1 MTAHRETHRALDMKT
16 TVKFLIKFTLLVL
29 FCQNLMA
36 ATSKDIIDGFSEFL
50 IERADANL
58 VAIFERRLKNDKK
71 FQCYFPNTYEKIDH
85 INLENLFASKSYWES
100 GLEADL
106 EELIYRSM
114 YVETQNSLKFF
125 NEPAM
130 KNLLNYNRASEVL
143 QFFEYENN
151 NQRYAI
157 NHINLD
163 DPQTLKDEINGFS
176 AFGKVIQAVN
186 EIDPEFFET
195 DICDDIGHQSGY
207 YKNKLKLFS
216 DAASELVNWLGHVKK
231 YGSYLKL
238 SATGKSELVC
248 KEKQLD
254 QSACA
259 SLVIDDKAVIKDLF
273 NLNFPVELK
282 YAKETAERI
291 VHAYEVI
298 QQFVE
303 KEKDAIDEIRLLIE
317 TLKNEDLDKK
327 SIKRIKKILELAK
340 DLTDVDTLTDD
351 LGGRAK
357 EFIELKDTTT
367 EPKAVRRELMVEVMA
382 STKSKVDAEDID
394 AKKAFEILRDLID
407 NKSLQSFTD
416 RALVSLELLEDSST
430 FSASG
435 FARLSNSVMF
445 FASIADAN
453 DKDGVKAILTA
464 YTLPAVSFAEK
475 RKYGTGVFFSAYL
488 GLAGSDFD
496 DQDSDEEAS
505 GSGLFAPVG
514 LEWNYG
520 MEDGGSWSVMLSPID
535 MGYPINLKLHGIEDE
550 VEFDELVA
558 PAITFAYGFADYPIN
573 VGLGYQRGRTLD
585 DVDEAEEGYL
595 LFLSFDMPLLQLF

>member
-1 MTAHRETHRALDMKT
+1 MVAHRETHRVPDMKT
-16 TVKFLIKFTLLVL
+16 SVKYLIRFTLLML
-29 FCQNLMA
+29 FCQNLVA

-50 IERADANL
+50 IERANANL

-71 FQCYFPNTYEKIDH
+71 FQCYFPNTHEKIDH

-100 GLEADL
+100 GLKDDL
-106 EELIYRSM
+106 EVLIYRSM
-114 YVETQNSLKFF
+114 YLETRNSLKFF
-125 NEPAM
+125 N
-130 KNLLNYNRASEVL
+130 KTDVRKLLNNSKAIEIMQL
-143 QFFEYENN
+143 FEYEKGGD
-151 NQRYAI
+151 RYAI
-157 NHINLD
+157 HKS
-163 DPQTLKDEINGFS
+163 DPTLTNSLKNEINGFS
-176 AFGKVIQAVN
+176 TLGNSLRAVK
-186 EIDPEFFET
+186 EIDSKFFQN
-195 DICDDIGHQSGY
+195 DICGDIDLQTQQ
-207 YKNKLKLFS
+207 YKEKFKLFA
-216 DAASELVNWLGHVKK
+216 DAAEELVNWIVHIQQ
-231 YGSYLKL
+231 YGSDLKL
-238 SATGKSELVC
+238 SAKGKEELVC
-248 KEKQLD
+248 KQQQLNAA
-254 QSACA
+254 QCE
-259 SLVIDDKAVIKDLF
+259 SLVIDDRAIIIDLF

-282 YAKETAERI
+282 AAKATAERI
-291 VHAYEVI
+291 SHAYQVL

-303 KEKDAIDEIRLLIE
+303 KEKDAIDKIRLLIA
-317 TLKNEDLDKK
+317 TLKNEDFDKK
-327 SIKRIKKILELAK
+327 TIKQIKKILELAK
-340 DLTDVDTLTDD
+340 ELTDADTLTDE
-351 LGGRAK
+351 LSGKAK

-367 EPKAVRRELMVEVMA
+367 EPKTVRKELMVEVMA
-382 STKSKVDAEDID
+382 LTKPNVDAEDKE
-394 AKKAFEILRDLID
+394 AKEAFELLRDFID
-407 NKSLQSFTD
+407 GKNLQSFTD
-416 RALVSLELLEDSST
+416 RALVSLELLEDSSA
-430 FSASG
+430 FSASSY
-435 FARLSNSVMF
+435 ARLRNSVMF

-475 RKYGTGVFFSAYL
+475 RKYGAGVFFSAYL

-558 PAITFAYGFADYPIN
+558 PSITFAYGFADYPIN